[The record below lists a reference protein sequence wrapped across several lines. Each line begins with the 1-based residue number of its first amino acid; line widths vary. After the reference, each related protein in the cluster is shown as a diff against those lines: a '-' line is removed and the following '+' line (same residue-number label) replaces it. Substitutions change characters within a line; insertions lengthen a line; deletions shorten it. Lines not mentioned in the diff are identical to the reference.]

1 MKTYFLIAKRFLFP
15 RNSFRS
21 NTINFI
27 SFIGLFIGASSIV
40 LSVSV
45 LNGFQNILQT
55 ETKKLYGDY
64 LIEDLNNSNSINYF
78 QDSYFDNIN
87 TSIFLEDEFLIVAQN
102 KQHIIEFKSVSNKS
116 LNEFYELN
124 LKENLKFLSEDE
136 IIIGKSLAN
145 RLNLEVGD
153 NVQLISKDLK
163 LNSFSLPEIYS
174 FKIANIFSNR
184 ILKADDFLV
193 FGVNKEIFKKNNV
206 SIELNGNISEIKD
219 QSFTPLS
226 WKDRNRQLFEATEIE
241 KKITFFTLLL
251 IIVVASFNLCSSIMQ
266 ISSQKIRDLAVFSSI
281 GMKKNDIKKIF
292 IIYSYL
298 IGISAL
304 CGGIIFAL
312 LLILLQNNFS
322 IIKLSSEFYLVDTL
336 PMQIYPADIIWLLVG
351 SILLIGI
358 FSSIPLRFIN
368 NLSPMKIIN
377 KQL

>member
-1 MKTYFLIAKRFLFP
+1 MNSYFLIAKRFLFP
-15 RNSFRS
+15 RNNFRS

-27 SFIGLFIGASSIV
+27 SFIGLFIGAASIV
-40 LSVSV
+40 LSISV

-64 LIEDLNNSNSINYF
+64 LIEDFNNSKHPNYF
-78 QDSYFDNIN
+78 RDSNFDNIN
-87 TSIFLEDEFLIVAQN
+87 LSTFFEDEFLILTQN
-102 KQHIIEFKSVSNKS
+102 KQHIIEFKSVSNES
-116 LNEFYELN
+116 LDEFYELN
-124 LKENLKFLSEDE
+124 LQDNLKFLFEDE

-145 RLNLEVGD
+145 RLNLDIGD
-153 NVQLISKDLK
+153 NVQIISKDFK
-163 LNSFSLPEIYS
+163 LSSLSLPEIYS
-174 FKIANIFSNR
+174 FKVANIFSNR
-184 ILKADDFLV
+184 ILKADNFLV
-193 FGVNKEIFKKNNV
+193 FGVNKEIFRSNNV
-206 SIELNGNISEIKD
+206 FVELNGNISELKN
-219 QSFTPLS
+219 QSFSFLS

-266 ISSQKIRDLAVFSSI
+266 ISSQKIRDLAIFSSI

-298 IGISAL
+298 IGLTAL
-304 CGGIIFAL
+304 CGGILFAL
-312 LLILLQNNFS
+312 LLILLQNKLS

-336 PMQIYPADIIWLLVG
+336 PMQIYPADIIWLLMG

-358 FSSIPLRFIN
+358 FTSIPLRFIN

>member
-1 MKTYFLIAKRFLFP
+1 MKTYFLIAERFLFP

-27 SFIGLFIGASSIV
+27 SFVGLFIGASSIV

-64 LIEDLNNSNSINYF
+64 LIEDLNNSNSTNYF
-78 QDSYFDNIN
+78 QDSDFDNIN

-153 NVQLISKDLK
+153 NVQIISKDLK
-163 LNSFSLPEIYS
+163 LNSFSLPEIYR

-206 SIELNGNISEIKD
+206 FIELNGNISEIKN
-219 QSFTPLS
+219 QSFTFLS

-266 ISSQKIRDLAVFSSI
+266 ISSQKIRDLAIFSSI

-312 LLILLQNNFS
+312 LLILLQSKFS

-336 PMQIYPADIIWLLVG
+336 PMQIYPADIFWLLTG
-351 SILLIGI
+351 SMLLIGI
-358 FSSIPLRFIN
+358 FTSIPLRFIN

>member
-27 SFIGLFIGASSIV
+27 SFVGLFIGASSIV

-64 LIEDLNNSNSINYF
+64 LIDDLNNLNSTNYF
-78 QDSYFDNIN
+78 QDSDFDNIN

-153 NVQLISKDLK
+153 NIQLISKDLK

-206 SIELNGNISEIKD
+206 FIELNGNISEIKN
-219 QSFTPLS
+219 QSFTLLS

-358 FSSIPLRFIN
+358 FASIPLRFIN

>member
-64 LIEDLNNSNSINYF
+64 LIEDLNNSNSNNYF
-78 QDSYFDNIN
+78 QDSDFDNIN
-87 TSIFLEDEFLIVAQN
+87 ISIFLEDEFLIVAQN

-153 NVQLISKDLK
+153 NIQLISKDLK
-163 LNSFSLPEIYS
+163 LNSLSLPEIYS
-174 FKIANIFSNR
+174 FKIANIFTNR

-206 SIELNGNISEIKD
+206 FIELNGNISEIKN
-219 QSFTPLS
+219 QSFTLLS

-304 CGGIIFAL
+304 SGGIIFAL
-312 LLILLQNNFS
+312 LLIFLQNNFS

>member
-1 MKTYFLIAKRFLFP
+1 MKTYYLIAKRFLFP

-27 SFIGLFIGASSIV
+27 SFVGLFIGASSIV

-64 LIEDLNNSNSINYF
+64 LIEDLNNSNYNNYF
-78 QDSYFDNIN
+78 QDSDFDNIN
-87 TSIFLEDEFLIVAQN
+87 ISIFLEDEFLIVAQN
-102 KQHIIEFKSVSNKS
+102 KQYIIEFKSVSNKS
-116 LNEFYELN
+116 LNKFYELN
-124 LKENLKFLSEDE
+124 LKENLKFLSKDE

-153 NVQLISKDLK
+153 NIQLISKDLK

-174 FKIANIFSNR
+174 FKIANIFTNR

-206 SIELNGNISEIKD
+206 FIELNGNISEIKN
-219 QSFTPLS
+219 QSFTLLS

-304 CGGIIFAL
+304 SGGIIFAL
-312 LLILLQNNFS
+312 LLIFLQNNFS

>member
-78 QDSYFDNIN
+78 QDSDFDNIN

-153 NVQLISKDLK
+153 NIQLISKDLK

-206 SIELNGNISEIKD
+206 FIELNGNISEIK
-219 QSFTPLS
+219 
-226 WKDRNRQLFEATEIE
+226 K
-241 KKITFFTLLL
+241 
-251 IIVVASFNLCSSIMQ
+251 
-266 ISSQKIRDLAVFSSI
+266 
-281 GMKKNDIKKIF
+281 
-292 IIYSYL
+292 
-298 IGISAL
+298 
-304 CGGIIFAL
+304 
-312 LLILLQNNFS
+312 
-322 IIKLSSEFYLVDTL
+322 
-336 PMQIYPADIIWLLVG
+336 
-351 SILLIGI
+351 
-358 FSSIPLRFIN
+358 
-368 NLSPMKIIN
+368 
-377 KQL
+377 